1 MKRAAPKIAASQS
14 DDRASR
20 NDQNAMTAALDRLY
34 GAALSQVGDIVANLQ
49 ESERA
54 KVAVFCYGRAH
65 LNTIGLA
72 VAAHCSLDHLVA
84 ASGSS
89 VAGRTLHAQSREL
102 PPPAPK
108 TYASRRSVT
117 LAGSVSRAFASR
129 AAAPELLTA

>member
-1 MKRAAPKIAASQS
+1 MKRAAPKIAHSQS
-14 DDRASR
+14 DDRTSR
-20 NDQNAMTAALDRLY
+20 GDQSAMTAALDRLY
-34 GAALSQVGDIVANLQ
+34 GAAVSQVGDIVANLQ

-54 KVAVFCYGRAH
+54 KLAVFCYGRVH

-117 LAGSVSRAFASR
+117 LASSVSGAFASR

>member
-1 MKRAAPKIAASQS
+1 MKRAAPKIAHSQS
-14 DDRASR
+14 ADPTSR
-20 NDQNAMTAALDRLY
+20 SDQNAMTAALDRLY
-34 GAALSQVGDIVANLQ
+34 GAAMNQVGDIVANLE

-54 KVAVFCYGRAH
+54 KLAVFCYGRVH
-65 LNTIGLA
+65 LNMIGLA

-102 PPPAPK
+102 PAPAPK

-117 LAGSVSRAFASR
+117 LASSVSSAFASR

>member
-1 MKRAAPKIAASQS
+1 MKRAAPKIAHSQS
-14 DDRASR
+14 DDRASHS
-20 NDQNAMTAALDRLY
+20 DQNAMTAALDRLY
-34 GAALSQVGDIVANLQ
+34 GAAVSQVGDIVANLH

-54 KVAVFCYGRAH
+54 KLAVFCYGRVH

-102 PPPAPK
+102 PAPAPK

-117 LAGSVSRAFASR
+117 LASSVSDTFAPR